1 MRRKDTK
8 EAPECECLVTVLL
21 VRFNNRRNTAQ
32 NASRA
37 LLDVPVDHHL
47 LDPQVLGAPG
57 VPNGVETDHRRHP
70 MPPRRAF
77 DVWGFRGGQGGT
89 RGVSGAV
96 VVVGGSAA

>member
-1 MRRKDTK
+1 MK
-8 EAPECECLVTVLL
+8 EAPEYGCLVCVLS
-21 VRFNNRRNTAQ
+21 VRVNHRRNTAQ

-57 VPNGVETDHRRHP
+57 APSDVETDNRRHLEA
-70 MPPRRAF
+70 RGRAF

-96 VVVGGSAA
+96 VGGSAA

>member
-8 EAPECECLVTVLL
+8 EAPEYECLVCVLP
-21 VRFNNRRNTAQ
+21 VRVNNRRNTAQ

-57 VPNGVETDHRRHP
+57 VPNGVETDNRRHP
-70 MPPRRAF
+70 MAPRRAF
-77 DVWGFRGGQGGT
+77 DVWGFRGDPGGT

-96 VVVGGSAA
+96 VGGSAA

>member
-1 MRRKDTK
+1 MRMFG
-8 EAPECECLVTVLL
+8 
-21 VRFNNRRNTAQ
+21 VRFADQGRQLTEHRSERFPRTPGRPCGPP
-32 NASRA
+32 S
-37 LLDVPVDHHL
+37 

-70 MPPRRAF
+70 MAPRRAF

-96 VVVGGSAA
+96 VGGSAA